1 VKCQPPL
8 VVISHES
15 VHSRS
20 IKWCFDLL
28 ILPLIIFFSYPMI
41 SWVNNKVK
49 CQIQFPSSISIPL
62 CNHVLEFPDTHNYTS
77 QAKYTSYWIP
87 WANWIKLSQ
96 LKKYYFDF
104 FKNKKYYFFNIKKL
118 FIILIQSLIDS
129 INYLGLISL
138 DFMEFFLIPNNFSVE
153 IWVIPF

>member
-1 VKCQPPL
+1 MKQLGGEGVKNFFLKKKTVKIEWKIDKIYIKGNRVKCQPPL

-49 CQIQFPSSISIPL
+49 CQIQFPSSIFIPL

-77 QAKYTSYWIP
+77 QAKYTSYWSP

-96 LKKYYFDF
+96 LK
-104 FKNKKYYFFNIKKL
+104 
-118 FIILIQSLIDS
+118 
-129 INYLGLISL
+129 
-138 DFMEFFLIPNNFSVE
+138 
-153 IWVIPF
+153 